1 MQKVNLDLVPE
12 GVNPIVY
19 ASQNDDQRT
28 IRFELV
34 VSSFGGYWSLNG
46 SETITAKITKPDGTA
61 ITIPITNPGSGK
73 HYVDLV
79 NSASDYDQDG
89 VYLGEISFLSYS
101 TDVIGTGNFV
111 LKAET
116 DPYDGKVQ
124 RKFVIDNP
132 ASFTTS
138 LSDVLLTCRCKIDD
152 ANGIDNIDVVNAGP
166 TYAMNSVPYQYR
178 QTPITANRCLEKLI
192 GVSCAFNQLVQ
203 NGNFASS
210 SNWSATNGTLNVA
223 SNIATVT
230 ATGDAYIRQDGFSI
244 PANHV
249 CFISGELTVND
260 SNAIINYQG
269 YTQEWSSCLNTN
281 SSSVVIAKPTA
292 TLSRLLCAVVG
303 HTSSG
308 DVLKYKNIQIID
320 LTACFGSEVADYL
333 YNLENS

>member
-152 ANGIDNIDVVNAGP
+152 ANGIDNIDYP
-166 TYAMNSVPYQYR
+166 T
-178 QTPITANRCLEKLI
+178 
-192 GVSCAFNQLVQ
+192 LV
-203 NGNFASS
+203 
-210 SNWSATNGTLNVA
+210 
-223 SNIATVT
+223 
-230 ATGDAYIRQDGFSI
+230 
-244 PANHV
+244 
-249 CFISGELTVND
+249 
-260 SNAIINYQG
+260 
-269 YTQEWSSCLNTN
+269 
-281 SSSVVIAKPTA
+281 
-292 TLSRLLCAVVG
+292 
-303 HTSSG
+303 
-308 DVLKYKNIQIID
+308 
-320 LTACFGSEVADYL
+320 
-333 YNLENS
+333 